1 MASAAQGPTT
11 FADNGESVIH
21 RQLETES
28 VRHAD
33 DATLLRLYEVER
45 TTDYIHHHHYQ
56 RVALQFP
63 DEMLADATAVSR
75 LLKQHASAA
84 QFFILADTSYGSC
97 CVDEVAAQHIDAQ
110 VIIHYGHSCL
120 SP

>member
-21 RQLETES
+21 RQVETES

-33 DATLLRLYEVER
+33 DATLMRLYEVER
-45 TTDYIHHHHYQ
+45 TTQYILHHHYQ

-75 LLKQHASAA
+75 LLKQHADTA